1 MASNEA
7 SCAARTPCCASTRL
21 WAESS
26 STEPSYARALHGVS
40 HFSLRIADRSGWEQ
54 TIADEE
60 LELLYG
66 GLVEWPHS
74 LAWYVADPTGYEIG
88 VALWNDDTVRF
99 G

>member
-1 MASNEA
+1 MLCIYEA
-7 SCAARTPCCASTRL
+7 LGRELLDGAGLR
-21 WAESS
+21 
-26 STEPSYARALHGVS
+26 ARALHGVS
-40 HFSLRIADRSGWEQ
+40 HFSPRITDRSGWEQ
-54 TIADEE
+54 TIADER